1 MRRVIVA
8 LLALTTTAHAQMVAF
23 TYDQWERLPIG
34 MKEMYVAGAIDWLST
49 VTTPPAAGTGKYYND
64 CLAKRE
70 ITVHEVAEL
79 MKEVVQTRLDLR
91 PKPAPGTILATLIK
105 ICGTPVPEW
114 PK

>member
-1 MRRVIVA
+1 
-8 LLALTTTAHAQMVAF
+8 MVAF

-49 VTTPPAAGTGKYYND
+49 VTVAPAAGTGKYYND
-64 CLAKRE
+64 CLAKKG
-70 ITVHEVAEL
+70 ITVHEFAEL

-91 PKPAPGTILATLIK
+91 PKPASGAILATLIK
-105 ICGTPVPEW
+105 MCGTPVPEW